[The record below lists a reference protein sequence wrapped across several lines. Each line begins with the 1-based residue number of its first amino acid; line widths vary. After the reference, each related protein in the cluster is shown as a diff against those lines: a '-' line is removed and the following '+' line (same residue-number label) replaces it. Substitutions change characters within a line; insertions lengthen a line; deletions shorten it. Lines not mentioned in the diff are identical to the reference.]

1 MPGLTFLG
9 DRTSGQDVRTQN
21 VTACVALA
29 NIVKSSLGPEGLDKM
44 MVDQVGD
51 VTITNDG
58 ATILKKLEVE
68 HPAAR
73 VLVELAQHQD
83 EEVGDGTTSVVILAA
98 ELLKRGNEL
107 VKRKTHATS
116 VISGF
121 RVAMTEACSYIEKS
135 LAVPIESLPKD
146 ALLNVARTSMS
157 SKIIGSESDF
167 FSDLVVKAI
176 LRIKQLSKR
185 GEVKYP
191 IGHINVL
198 RSTGKSAK
206 ESQYIEG
213 YALNCTI
220 ASQGMPKKVT
230 KAKIALLDFN
240 LQKTK
245 LPMGVSITVKD
256 PAELLAIHKRE
267 ADILKERVDL
277 ILKSG
282 ANVIL
287 TTKAIDD
294 LAQKYLVEAGVMG
307 VRRCKKS
314 DLKKIAKATG
324 GKLILSMANLEGEE
338 SFDAANL
345 GEADS
350 VAQEPVSD
358 QELIVIKGTKETQG
372 ASIILRGANA
382 LMLDEMDRSVHDA
395 LCALKRVLEMGSI
408 VPGGGAVEVA
418 LAMYL
423 ESFARTLGSR
433 EQLAIAEFAQA
444 LLVIPKTL
452 AVNAAQDAIDLA
464 AKLCTLHKAA
474 QDKDDKKQFARYGLD
489 LTEGKPRD
497 NVAAGVLEPTQG
509 KIKCIQ
515 FATEAA
521 MSILRI
527 DDLIKLQPRA
537 APRGGHDDHDGHDH

>member
-1 MPGLTFLG
+1 
-9 DRTSGQDVRTQN
+9 
-21 VTACVALA
+21 
-29 NIVKSSLGPEGLDKM
+29 
-44 MVDQVGD
+44 
-51 VTITNDG
+51 
-58 ATILKKLEVE
+58 
-68 HPAAR
+68 
-73 VLVELAQHQD
+73 
-83 EEVGDGTTSVVILAA
+83 
-98 ELLKRGNEL
+98 
-107 VKRKTHATS
+107 
-116 VISGF
+116 
-121 RVAMTEACSYIEKS
+121 
-135 LAVPIESLPKD
+135 
-146 ALLNVARTSMS
+146 MS
-157 SKIIGSESDF
+157 SKIIGAESDF
-167 FSDLVVKAI
+167 FADLVVKAI

-191 IGHINVL
+191 ISHINVL

-206 ESQYIEG
+206 ESMYIEG

-245 LPMGVSITVKD
+245 LPMGVSITVQD
-256 PAELLAIHKRE
+256 PKELLAIHQRE

-294 LAQKYLVEAGVMG
+294 LATKYLVEAGVMG

-338 SFDAANL
+338 SFDVTSL
-345 GEADS
+345 GEAELVS
-350 VAQEPVSD
+350 QEPISD
-358 QELIVIKGTKETQG
+358 QELIIIRGTKETQG

-382 LMLDEMDRSVHDA
+382 LMLDEMDRSVHDS
-395 LCALKRVLEMGSI
+395 LCALKRVLEMGSV
-408 VPGGGAVEVA
+408 VPGGGAVEVG

-433 EQLAIAEFAQA
+433 EQLAIAEFATA

-452 AVNAAQDAIDLA
+452 AVNAAVDATDLT

-474 QDKDDKKQFARYGLD
+474 QQKDDKRHYARFGLD
-489 LTEGKPRD
+489 LTDGKPRD
-497 NVAAGVLEPTQG
+497 NIEAGVMEPTQG

-527 DDLIKLQPRA
+527 DDLIKLERKANPSHA
-537 APRGGHDDHDGHDH
+537 DHDDHDH